1 MKDLSKTPLFDVLSK
16 QWVHKM
22 NIKTFPFISLL
33 NTDSIFGFL
42 ARFTDFYVV
51 DGPDNM
57 GFPSH
62 GMNEK
67 VVLDVCK

>member
-1 MKDLSKTPLFDVLSK
+1 MSKTPLFDVLNK
-16 QWVHKM
+16 QWIHKM
-22 NIKTFPFISLL
+22 NIKTFPFISLRY
-33 NTDSIFGFL
+33 TDSIFGFL
-42 ARFTDFYVV
+42 ARNTDFYVV

-57 GFPSH
+57 GFPSR